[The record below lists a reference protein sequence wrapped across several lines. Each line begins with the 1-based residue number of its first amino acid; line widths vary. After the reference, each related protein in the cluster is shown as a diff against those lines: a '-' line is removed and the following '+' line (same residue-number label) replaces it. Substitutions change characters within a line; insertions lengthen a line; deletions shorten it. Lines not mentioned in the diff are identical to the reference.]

1 MADPDTITDALETIL
16 DVPATD
22 ALESATGLEAAT
34 GVEAAT
40 DVEGVSETEGTTDET
55 TDDSP
60 TKQDV
65 LTLLERRH
73 ALSILR
79 AITTAG
85 GPSRFSELE
94 DVVSASPNTLS
105 ARLSEFVK
113 AGLLE
118 RTAYDEVPPRV
129 EYEPTD
135 AGATLAPLFVYL
147 RLWESRYGDELE
159 A

>member
-1 MADPDTITDALETIL
+1 MANSDPITDALETIL
-16 DVPATD
+16 DVPAPE
-22 ALESATGLEAAT
+22 ALESATDVREVPE
-34 GVEAAT
+34 GVETAGGEEAT
-40 DVEGVSETEGTTDET
+40 DE
-55 TDDSP
+55 SP
-60 TKQDV
+60 AKPDV
-65 LTLLERRH
+65 LSLLEHRH

-94 DVVSASPNTLS
+94 DVVPASPNTLS
-105 ARLSEFVK
+105 ARLSEFVD

-159 A
+159 G

>member
-1 MADPDTITDALETIL
+1 MADSDTITDALETIL
-16 DVPATD
+16 DVPATE
-22 ALESATGLEAAT
+22 ALESATDVREVPD
-34 GVEAAT
+34 GVETAGGKEAI
-40 DVEGVSETEGTTDET
+40 DETT

-60 TKQDV
+60 AKRDV
-65 LTLLERRH
+65 LALLERRH

-94 DVVSASPNTLS
+94 DVVPASPNTLS
-105 ARLSEFVK
+105 ARLSEFVE

>member
-1 MADPDTITDALETIL
+1 MADPDTITDALEAIL
-16 DVPATD
+16 DVPATES
-22 ALESATGLEAAT
+22 LESATD
-34 GVEAAT
+34 VEVAT
-40 DVEGVSETEGTTDET
+40 DVGGVSDTEGPTDETT

-60 TKQDV
+60 AKRDV

-94 DVVSASPNTLS
+94 DVVPASPNTLS
-105 ARLSEFVK
+105 ARLSEFVE